1 MKKLIQVSLLFLFAS
16 VACAQDDQETLIRNR
31 LQEAH
36 DSELAAQEAPAP
48 KEKVLR
54 VYDWKDWAGQIPN
67 SQIVSMDGMSV
78 LKIENTTSNTLLE
91 ITLLKITN
99 SSIIKKSQ
107 ELSCDIKCENVAMGY
122 KLQTNFVIVM
132 DRFPN
137 SSDPTWKTNMN
148 ISVRDVKKSCLR
160 LLQRIPPLAVGGDET
175 TNSGEFDFK
184 HTSNWKP
191 YTFAV
196 EEGSP
201 SSLEL
206 QISLQSVGTIYLRPI
221 KLLGT
226 AESSNW
232 WSPQQ
237 IGLIGGIGGS
247 IIGFFGGLLG
257 LLASIGKARNF
268 VLATMKI
275 FIALG
280 ILLTIAGFVAVVSS
294 QPYAVWYALLL
305 PGVILT
311 LVFSLTLPSIQRRYD
326 ELEIRRMTSVD
337 AMGS

>member
-1 MKKLIQVSLLFLFAS
+1 MKKLLQISLLFLFVSSA
-16 VACAQDDQETLIRNR
+16 L
-31 LQEAH
+31 
-36 DSELAAQEAPAP
+36 AQEMSAP

-54 VYDWKDWAGQIPN
+54 VYDWKDLNVQSTN
-67 SQIVSMDGMSV
+67 CQIVSMDGMSV

-91 ITLLKITN
+91 ISLLKITN

-107 ELSCDIKCENVAMGY
+107 ELSCDIKCENVAMSY
-122 KLQTNFVIVM
+122 KLQTNFGTY
-132 DRFPN
+132 RFP
-137 SSDPTWKTNMN
+137 SPSGITFTTNMN
-148 ISVRDVKKSCLR
+148 ISVRDVKKSCLY

-175 TNSGEFDFK
+175 ANWGRLDFE

-206 QISLQSVGTIYLRPI
+206 QISMQSVGTIYLRPI

-226 AESSNW
+226 AESLNW
-232 WSPQQ
+232 WSSQQ

-247 IIGFFGGLLG
+247 VIGCFGALLG
-257 LLASIGKARNF
+257 LLASKGSARTF

-280 ILLTIAGFVAVVSS
+280 ILLTIAGFIAVVSH

-326 ELEIRRMTSVD
+326 ELEIRRMTSID
-337 AMGS
+337 TMGS